1 MDEAQFLRKV
11 AFRCYQVARRCSD
24 PSLVKKLTIKG
35 DELLAKAQ
43 ALKPNGSVLTFVPG
57 RRSKPN

>member
-1 MDEAQFLRKV
+1 VDETQFLRQV

-24 PSLVKKLTIKG
+24 PSLAKKLVIKG

-43 ALKPNGSVLTFVPG
+43 ALKPNESIVMFRPRHGSK
-57 RRSKPN
+57 SK